1 MIFQN
6 FTVLGHK
13 LNRERFYID
22 PLGTL
27 DFIFC
32 KKKPQKWTF
41 QKVYILLEKNFIEID
56 KKFSK
61 IWPIINF
68 GKKKAFFPKSDN
80 TGHSTFKGQAHSTD

>member
-41 QKVYILLEKNFIEID
+41 QKVYILLEKFFIEID
-56 KKFSK
+56 KKFPK
-61 IWPIINF
+61 IQLILKSW
-68 GKKKAFFPKSDN
+68 KKKAFFFQDL
-80 TGHSTFKGQAHSTD
+80 QALG